1 MCWLLPVRQG
11 FLASNAPWWGK
22 GERLIHEIPHRTA
35 LFDIESDHSSP
46 RRNAGLWCVSTR
58 HDQHKAQKEMW
69 LVSGLQDHRYL
80 SVNKDAKMPV
90 DGPLKKRN
98 AVRTRRYVQYHRHA
112 GPTGSISQPVTEFT
126 YNWKRQR
133 PLPPGPRPQTD
144 GCRRIQQWGKVREDG
159 KIMAPVGAKMA
170 TRASMWHVP

>member
-1 MCWLLPVRQG
+1 MHWLVWWVGLLCPRFPVQG
-11 FLASNAPWWGK
+11 SYDKPIVQQQK
-22 GERLIHEIPHRTA
+22 PPKVPHHISGCRRRWTEECGVDPVT
-35 LFDIESDHSSP
+35 FESHTGCVNGQFYPSCKPLMNP
-46 RRNAGLWCVSTR
+46 RRNPGLWCVSTR
-58 HDQHKAQKEMW
+58 RDQHKAQKEMW

-144 GCRRIQQWGKVREDG
+144 
-159 KIMAPVGAKMA
+159 
-170 TRASMWHVP
+170 